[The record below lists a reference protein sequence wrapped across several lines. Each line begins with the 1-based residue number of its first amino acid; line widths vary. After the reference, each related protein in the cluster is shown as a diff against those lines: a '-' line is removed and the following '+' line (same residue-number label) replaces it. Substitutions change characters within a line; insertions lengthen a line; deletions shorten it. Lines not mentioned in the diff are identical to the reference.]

1 MPEPKVKVN
10 ICGNVYNI
18 QGEAPPEYINK
29 LALYVDNKMTEVG
42 RTMHS
47 DNPLHLAILAA
58 LNIADEYF
66 QLKEID
72 ENVDS
77 SIMKR
82 ANALISMLEEGII
95 GDVYSNI
102 NIKKNISE

>member
-1 MPEPKVKVN
+1 MPEPKVKVEIFGN
-10 ICGNVYNI
+10 IYNI

-29 LALYVDNKMTEVG
+29 LAQYVDNKMSEVS
-42 RTMHS
+42 RS
-47 DNPLHLAILAA
+47 LPSENVLHTAILAA

-72 ENVDS
+72 EHADS
-77 SIMKR
+77 VILKR

-95 GDVYSNI
+95 GDVYSNQAT
-102 NIKKNISE
+102 KKTIAE